1 MYHGKFNGQRFNS
14 VPHPADILLRDIIS
28 GEAAGDA
35 QITGRIDE
43 IIPAECEIRQTA
55 AVGVPVSA
63 AVHGEGIFTASEAA
77 LLPVAFVTL
86 RKRRGYNQDRF
97 NRVPFDR
104 GERTTYVHAPEVWHA
119 QIDGV
124 FSPMEGRIDGS
135 MMGEEAFASSPI
147 SMTTVFPFSVPSAAA
162 ILASSPELLP
172 TVPLGT
178 VKTPHPSGFNHLPF
192 DGSGAAAYTVQPV
205 TWRGDFDG
213 ILPRMQGEIDGGAE
227 LSEAL
232 NADVFLILNCYV
244 VWTADNGLN
253 GGFDLKPTVYVG
265 QIRIRR
271 RGFNHGILNRNRFNL
286 NFRDRYVRTPL
297 TWSAQLEALPG
308 VRIIV
313 KGGELD
319 AERLKAIL
327 DCTGFPVA
335 YNHFISAPTL
345 PFIVYMRVT
354 SPNYFADNRVF
365 RHLNRWNIYLCTELK
380 SRATERKLEDVLDEF
395 SIPYEVVDEVY
406 IDDERLYQI
415 IYQFE
420 ELEE

>member
-43 IIPAECEIRQTA
+43 IIPAECEFRQTA

-97 NRVPFDR
+97 NRVPFD
-104 GERTTYVHAPEVWHA
+104 
-119 QIDGV
+119 
-124 FSPMEGRIDGS
+124 S
-135 MMGEEAFASSPI
+135 
-147 SMTTVFPFSVPSAAA
+147 
-162 ILASSPELLP
+162 
-172 TVPLGT
+172 
-178 VKTPHPSGFNHLPF
+178 
-192 DGSGAAAYTVQPV
+192 SGAAAYTVQPV
-205 TWRGDFDG
+205 TWRGNFDG

-308 VRIIV
+308 VQIIV